1 MKRIRIFSVLF
12 FAIVCYYGTA
22 YSQDVTMITTPE
34 EMKAVIEA
42 NKGSVIL
49 VNFWATWCPPCV
61 KEFPDIMKLN
71 KEYSDKGLKLIFVS
85 LDDASET
92 ESKLKPFLQKQGVDF
107 VTYQGIFPKPED
119 LTDVIDKS
127 WGGEIPVT
135 YFYDKEGKKSA
146 SFSGSKKYEEFEKEV
161 LKLIN

>member
-1 MKRIRIFSVLF
+1 MKRIRIFSVLL
-12 FAIVCYYGTA
+12 FAMVCFYSTS

-34 EMKAVIEA
+34 EMKAIIEA

-61 KEFPDIMKLN
+61 KEFPDILKLN
-71 KEYSDKGLKLIFVS
+71 KEYSEKGLKVVFVS

-92 ESKLKPFLQKQGVDF
+92 ESKLKPFLKKQGVDF

-135 YFYDKEGKKSA
+135 YFYDREGKKAA
-146 SFSGSKKYEEFEKEV
+146 SFSGSKKYEEFEKAV

>member
-1 MKRIRIFSVLF
+1 MKRLKIFSALLF
-12 FAIVCYYGTA
+12 TIICFHGISF
-22 YSQDVTMITTPE
+22 SQEVSIITTPG
-34 EMKAVIEA
+34 EMKAVLDA

-61 KEFPDIMKLN
+61 KEFPDLVKLN
-71 KEYSDKGLKLIFVS
+71 NAYRDKGLKLVFVS

-107 VTYQGIFPKPED
+107 TTYQGIFPKPED

-135 YFYDKEGKKSA
+135 YFYDREGNKSA
-146 SFSGSKKYEEFEKEV
+146 SFSGSKKYEDFEKEV

>member
-1 MKRIRIFSVLF
+1 MKIIRIFSVLL
-12 FAIVCYYGTA
+12 FAIVCFNGTT

-34 EMKAVIEA
+34 EMKTVIEA

-71 KEYSDKGLKLIFVS
+71 KEYSDKGLKVVFVS

-92 ESKLKPFLQKQGVDF
+92 ESKLKPFLKKQGVDF

-135 YFYDKEGKKSA
+135 YFYDKEGKKA
-146 SFSGSKKYEEFEKEV
+146 TSFSGSKKYEEFEKEV
-161 LKLIN
+161 LKLIK